1 MPYKCEVTFR
11 YIQLALTIR
20 TITRLQDL
28 PKVMEKS
35 LRKIKEHLAKFEEE
49 PTGPPFAAYYDMSM
63 DSFDVE
69 IGFPVSRAF
78 AETGNIQTSVIPGG
92 KIASCTH
99 TGPYTGIS
107 KAYQFLSNWVKENGY
122 ETKEVVYEIYFNDPA
137 VTPPQELTTQIFLLL
152 K

>member
-1 MPYKCEVTFR
+1 
-11 YIQLALTIR
+11 
-20 TITRLQDL
+20 
-28 PKVMEKS
+28 ME
-35 LRKIKEHLAKFEEE
+35 
-49 PTGPPFAAYYDMSM
+49 T
-63 DSFDVE
+63 FDVE

-78 AETGNIQTSVIPGG
+78 AETGNMRTSVIPGG

-99 TGPYTGIS
+99 TGPYMGIR
-107 KAYQFLSNWVKENGY
+107 KEYQLLSDWAKENGY

>member
-1 MPYKCEVTFR
+1 MSYKCEVSFR
-11 YIQLALTIR
+11 YIQLALTVR
-20 TITRLQDL
+20 TTTRLQDL

-35 LRKIKEHLAKFEEE
+35 LREIKEHLAKFEEE
-49 PTGPPFAAYYDMSM
+49 PTGPPFAAYYDMNM
-63 DSFDVE
+63 ESFEVE

-78 AETGNIQTSVIPGG
+78 AETDNMKTSVIPGG

-99 TGPYTGIS
+99 TGPYLGIP

-137 VTPPQELTTQIFLLL
+137 VTPPQELTIQIFLLL

>member
-1 MPYKCEVTFR
+1 MPYKYEVALR

-20 TITRLQDL
+20 TTTRLQDL
-28 PKVMEKS
+28 PKVMVKS
-35 LRKIKEHLAKFEEE
+35 LREIKEHLAKFEEE
-49 PTGPPFAAYYDMSM
+49 PTGPPFAAYYDMNM

-69 IGFPVSRAF
+69 IGYPVSRAF
-78 AETGNIQTSVIPGG
+78 AENDNIKTSVIPGG

-99 TGPYTGIS
+99 TGLYPGIP
-107 KAYQFLSNWVKENGY
+107 KAYRFLSDWVKENGY